1 MDGDE
6 VDASGEF
13 IFGYFWLFL
22 VIFGYFLVIFGYFL
36 VIFGYFLVIFG
47 YVRTGNWTDVDV
59 VFCSQGPYEA
69 EREIKRRAEIAEYWE
84 EKARRG
90 EGIGEESRG
99 KLNERGNLETY

>member
-1 MDGDE
+1 MRGAGRDEVDGDE

-13 IFGYFWLFL
+13 IFGYFWL
-22 VIFGYFLVIFGYFL
+22 
-36 VIFGYFLVIFG
+36 FLVIFG

>member
-13 IFGYFWLFL
+13 ILIPARAIGLTSCFVYR
-22 VIFGYFLVIFGYFL
+22 
-36 VIFGYFLVIFG
+36 
-47 YVRTGNWTDVDV
+47 VRTRP
-59 VFCSQGPYEA
+59 S
-69 EREIKRRAEIAEYWE
+69 EIKRRAEIAEYWE

>member
-1 MDGDE
+1 M
-6 VDASGEF
+6 
-13 IFGYFWLFL
+13 
-22 VIFGYFLVIFGYFL
+22 

-59 VFCSQGPYEA
+59 VFCLQGPYEA

-99 KLNERGNLETY
+99 KLNERGNLETYQD

>member
-1 MDGDE
+1 MRGAGRDEVDGDE

-22 VIFGYFLVIFGYFL
+22 SYFWLFLVMF
-36 VIFGYFLVIFG
+36 
-47 YVRTGNWTDVDV
+47 VRAIGLTLTSCFVL
-59 VFCSQGPYEA
+59 QGPYEA

-99 KLNERGNLETY
+99 KLNERGNLETYQD

>member
-1 MDGDE
+1 MRGAGRDEVDGDE

-22 VIFGYFLVIFGYFL
+22 VILVFLVIFWLFL
-36 VIFGYFLVIFG
+36 VMF
-47 YVRTGNWTDVDV
+47 VRAIGLTLTSCFVL
-59 VFCSQGPYEA
+59 QGPYEA